1 MNLFKNMPLDSSKYG
16 ELVKDDTLS
25 VNIKIAVSRED
36 GDSDVGCMIAIINDR
51 YCFPL
56 HPTAVAMPGFD
67 IGIPLA
73 FMYEMGI
80 LITPTSTIAE
90 LDGERVGFTKAHM
103 ERGVAPFQYDT
114 YLHELLMRVVCD
126 ENTKRH
132 KPISMAVCEIEQEFD
147 NPMPFELAYEY
158 QVTGNFHDLTTEAAC
173 GIVFAMGGKDS
184 APPKRA
190 VTSAIELFNFLET
203 GGSNGHTLN

>member
-1 MNLFKNMPLDSSKYG
+1 MRLFNNIPLDSSKYG
-16 ELVKDDTLS
+16 ELVQGDVLS
-25 VNIKIAVSRED
+25 ANIKIAVARESA
-36 GDSDVGCMIAIINDR
+36 DSEVGCMIAIINDR

-73 FMYEMGI
+73 VMYEMGI
-80 LITPTSTIAE
+80 LLTPTNLVAE
-90 LDGERVGFTKAHM
+90 LDGERLGFTNGHL

-126 ENTKRH
+126 QNTGRH
-132 KPISMAVCEIEQEFD
+132 KTVEQAACEITAEFE
-147 NPMPFELAYEY
+147 NPEPLVLAYEY
-158 QVTGNFHDLTTEAAC
+158 QVTGDFHDLTTEAAC
-173 GIVFAMGGKDS
+173 GIVYAMGGNKS

-190 VTSAIELFNFLET
+190 VTSTIELFNFLDT
-203 GGSNGHTLN
+203 GGSNGRTLN